1 MGSLISSIIKGA
13 KAKTSQRKADA
24 KGRTNVERTEKGLAP
39 LETDNRPVDLHHMI
53 QRNESSIAEVEQSF
67 HQINSKT
74 IHINSNSTPSV
85 IIGRIFRNGEEI
97 TGRIELGIFSKR
109 R

>member
-74 IHINSNSTPSV
+74 SHINSNSTPSG
-85 IIGRIFRNGEEI
+85 INRKDFQKWRRDYWKNRARN
-97 TGRIELGIFSKR
+97 FQ
-109 R
+109 